1 MSKFLEGIENN
12 MPEKDIDLL
21 TAGKRAL
28 QSFLLSKDVA
38 VQVRTFADE
47 LSITLED
54 GSVVKLEVKD
64 YVKYKPPVEDAETD
78 IKKTAETAAA
88 VLAIPNPG
96 LKALVPGSA
105 AAKVHDAKKKL
116 ADKLVAAA
124 DSIQIP

>member
-64 YVKYKPPVEDAETD
+64 YVKYNPPAEDAETD
-78 IKKTAETAAA
+78 IEKTAKTAAA
-88 VLAIPNPG
+88 VLSIPDQGMKG
-96 LKALVPGSA
+96 LLPGSA
-105 AAKVHDAKKKL
+105 ASKVQKAKKTL
-116 ADKLVAAA
+116 ADKLIAAA
-124 DSIQIP
+124 NSIEIP

>member
-64 YVKYKPPVEDAETD
+64 YIKYNPPVEDAETD
-78 IKKTAETAAA
+78 IEKTAKTAAA
-88 VLAIPNPG
+88 VLSIPDQG
-96 LKALVPGSA
+96 LKAIIPGSPA
-105 AAKVHDAKKKL
+105 ARVYAAKKEL
-116 ADKLVAAA
+116 ANKLVKAAKN
-124 DSIQIP
+124 INIP